1 MKERKPGFA
10 TLAVH
15 GKAGHGRAEAPVH
28 VDPLSTPIF
37 QSSTFAF
44 ESAEQGAAIFAGEQ
58 EGYYYTRL
66 GNPTQTVLEK
76 QMALLEGGEA
86 AVATASGMAAT
97 VSLVVSLVKSGEKIV
112 ASDTLYG
119 GTHQLFRN
127 TFERLKIEV
136 AEVDGTDPD
145 NIGRAIDSRTRL
157 VFIETPANPTLK
169 LIDIAGVAAISRK
182 HGVVLAVDNTF
193 STPYYQNPIQL
204 GADYVIHSATKY
216 IGGHGDTV
224 AGIVVGP
231 AQSIKQMKKEFVR
244 DLGGCISP
252 FNAWLL
258 LRGLKTLHVRMDRHS
273 ENALAVASF
282 LSSHPKVARVWFPWL
297 ESHPQYQ
304 LARRQMRGPGGMIA
318 FEVKGGREAGRK
330 LMNSVQVCVLAVSL
344 GDVATLIQ
352 HPASMTHRGY
362 SKDEL
367 QEAGITEGLIRLSVG
382 LEDSNDLIEDL
393 DQAMRNM

>member
-1 MKERKPGFA
+1 MDKRKLGFA

-15 GKAGHGRAEAPVH
+15 GESGHGKGEKQFPIN
-28 VDPLSTPIF
+28 PLSTPIF

-127 TFERLKIEV
+127 TFERLNIEV
-136 AEVDGTDPD
+136 AEVDASIPEK
-145 NIGRAIDSRTRL
+145 IERAIDEKTRL

-169 LIDIAGVAAISRK
+169 LVDIAAVASITKR
-182 HGVVLAVDNTF
+182 HGIALAVDNTF

-204 GADYVIHSATKY
+204 GADFVIHSATKY

-231 AQSIKQMKKEFVR
+231 AQKIKQMKKEFVR

-258 LRGLKTLHVRMDRHS
+258 LRGLKTLHIRMEKHS
-273 ENALAVASF
+273 ENAQEVAKF
-282 LSSHPKVARVWFPWL
+282 LSSHPKVERVWFPWL
-297 ESHPQYQ
+297 STHPQYE

-330 LMNSVQVCVLAVSL
+330 LMNSVEVCVLAVSL

-352 HPASMTHRGY
+352 HPASMTHTGY
-362 SKDEL
+362 SKQEL
-367 QEAGITEGLIRLSVG
+367 EEAGITEGLIRLSVG
-382 LEDSNDLIEDL
+382 LEDAEDLIYDL
-393 DQAMRNM
+393 GQAMERI

>member
-1 MKERKPGFA
+1 MKEKKRGFG
-10 TLAVH
+10 TLTVH
-15 GKAGHGRAEAPVH
+15 GTDGHKKVEKQAYI
-28 VDPLSTPIF
+28 DPLSTPIF

-76 QMALLEGGEA
+76 TMALLEGGEA
-86 AVATASGMAAT
+86 AIATASGMAAT
-97 VSLVVSLVKSGEKIV
+97 VSLAVGLVKSGEKIV

-127 TFERLKIEV
+127 TFERLNLEVVEVEASDPENIE
-136 AEVDGTDPD
+136 
-145 NIGRAIDSRTRL
+145 RAIDGRTKL

-169 LIDIAGVAAISRK
+169 LVDIAAVASITKKRGVA
-182 HGVVLAVDNTF
+182 LAVDNTF
-193 STPYYQNPIQL
+193 STPYYQNPIML

-224 AGIVVGP
+224 AGIIVGP
-231 AQSIKQMKKEFVR
+231 AAKIKQIKKEFVR

-258 LRGLKTLHVRMDRHS
+258 LRGLKTLHIRMEKHS
-273 ENALAVASF
+273 ENALAVAQY
-282 LSSHPKVARVWFPWL
+282 LSGHPKVEKVWFPWL
-297 ESHPQYQ
+297 SSHPQHE
-304 LARRQMRGPGGMIA
+304 LAKRQMRGPGGMIA

-330 LMNSVQVCVLAVSL
+330 LMNGVQVCILAVSL

-352 HPASMTHRGY
+352 HPASMTHTGY
-362 SKDEL
+362 SKEEL
-367 QEAGITEGLIRLSVG
+367 LEAGITEGLIRLSVG
-382 LEDSNDLIEDL
+382 LEDAQDLIWDL
-393 DQAMRNM
+393 DQAMSRI

>member
-1 MKERKPGFA
+1 MKERKRGFG

-15 GKAGHGRAEAPVH
+15 GKEGHSKAEKQVH

-44 ESAEQGAAIFAGEQ
+44 ESAEQGAAIFAGQQ

-97 VSLVVSLVKSGEKIV
+97 VSLAVSLVRSGEKIV

-127 TFERLKIEV
+127 TFERLNLQV
-136 AEVDGTDPD
+136 VEVDASIPE
-145 NIGRAIDSRTRL
+145 NIDRAIDEKTRL
-157 VFIETPANPTLK
+157 IFIETPANPTLK
-169 LIDIAGVAAISRK
+169 LIDIAAVASIAKRHEIA
-182 HGVVLAVDNTF
+182 LAVDNTF

-204 GADYVIHSATKY
+204 GADFVIHSATKY

-231 AQSIKQMKKEFVR
+231 AQKIKQMKKEFVR

-258 LRGLKTLHVRMDRHS
+258 LRGLKTLHIRMERHS
-273 ENALAVASF
+273 ENALAIAEF
-282 LSSHPKVARVWFPWL
+282 LSSHPKVERVWFPWL
-297 ESHPQYQ
+297 RSHPQYE
-304 LARRQMRGPGGMIA
+304 LAKRQMRGPGGMIA
-318 FEVKGGREAGRK
+318 FEVKGGREAGRR
-330 LMNSVQVCVLAVSL
+330 LMNSVEVCVLAVSL

-352 HPASMTHRGY
+352 HPASMTHTGY
-362 SKDEL
+362 SKQEL
-367 QEAGITEGLIRLSVG
+367 EEVGITEGLIRLSVG
-382 LEDSNDLIEDL
+382 LEDAEDLIYDL
-393 DQAMRNM
+393 DQAMEHI

>member
-1 MKERKPGFA
+1 MKERKLGFA

-15 GKAGHGRAEAPVH
+15 GKDGHAKAEKQVH

-66 GNPTQTVLEK
+66 GNPTQTVLER
-76 QMALLEGGEA
+76 QIALLEGGEA
-86 AVATASGMAAT
+86 AAATASGMAAT

-127 TFERLKIEV
+127 TFERLSIEV
-136 AEVDGTDPD
+136 VEVDASIPD
-145 NIGRAIDSRTRL
+145 NIERAIDGRTKL

-169 LIDIAGVAAISRK
+169 LVDIAAVASITKRHGVA
-182 HGVVLAVDNTF
+182 LAVDNTF
-193 STPYYQNPIQL
+193 CTPYYQNPIEL
-204 GADYVIHSATKY
+204 GADFVIHSATKY

-224 AGIVVGP
+224 AGLIVGP
-231 AQSIKQMKKEFVR
+231 AQKIKQIKKEFVR

-258 LRGLKTLHVRMDRHS
+258 LRGLKTLHVRMEKHS
-273 ENALAVASF
+273 ANAIQVAQF
-282 LSSHPKVARVWFPWL
+282 LSSHPKVETVWFPWL
-297 ESHPQYQ
+297 PTHPQYE

-318 FEVKGGREAGRK
+318 FEIKGGREAGRR

-352 HPASMTHRGY
+352 HPASMTHTGY
-362 SKDEL
+362 SKQEL
-367 QEAGITEGLIRLSVG
+367 EEAGITEGLIRLSVG
-382 LEDSNDLIEDL
+382 LEDAGDLIHDL
-393 DQAMRNM
+393 GQAMEHI

>member
-1 MKERKPGFA
+1 MKERKRGFA

-15 GKAGHGRAEAPVH
+15 GKDEHGKVEKQVH
-28 VDPLSTPIF
+28 VNPLSTPIF

-97 VSLVVSLVKSGEKIV
+97 VSLAVSLVKSGEKIV

-127 TFERLKIEV
+127 TFERLNLEV
-136 AEVDGTDPD
+136 VEVDASVPE
-145 NIGRAIDSRTRL
+145 NIERAIDGRTRL

-169 LIDIAGVAAISRK
+169 LVDISAVASITKK
-182 HGVVLAVDNTF
+182 HGIALAVDNTF
-193 STPYYQNPIQL
+193 STPYYQNPLQL

-231 AQSIKQMKKEFVR
+231 GQKIKQMKKEFVR

-258 LRGLKTLHVRMDRHS
+258 LRGLKTLHIRMERHS
-273 ENALAVASF
+273 ENALAVAQF
-282 LSSHPKVARVWFPWL
+282 LSVHPKVERVWFPWL
-297 ESHPQYQ
+297 SSHPQYE

-318 FEVKGGREAGRK
+318 FEIKGGREAGRK
-330 LMNSVQVCVLAVSL
+330 LMNGVQVCVLAVSL

-352 HPASMTHRGY
+352 HPASMTHTGY
-362 SKDEL
+362 SKQEL
-367 QEAGITEGLIRLSVG
+367 AEIGITEGLIRLSVG
-382 LEDSNDLIEDL
+382 LEDAEDLIWDL
-393 DQAMRNM
+393 GQAMEHI

>member
-1 MKERKPGFA
+1 MKERKRGFG

-15 GKAGHGRAEAPVH
+15 GKEGHSKAEKQVH

-44 ESAEQGAAIFAGEQ
+44 ESAEQGAAIFAGQE

-97 VSLVVSLVKSGEKIV
+97 VSLAVSLVRSGEKIV

-127 TFERLKIEV
+127 TFERLNLQV
-136 AEVDGTDPD
+136 VEVDASIPE
-145 NIGRAIDSRTRL
+145 NIDRAIDEKTRL
-157 VFIETPANPTLK
+157 IFIETPANPTLK
-169 LIDIAGVAAISRK
+169 LIDIAAVASIAKRHEIA
-182 HGVVLAVDNTF
+182 LAVDNTF

-204 GADYVIHSATKY
+204 GADFVIHSATKY

-231 AQSIKQMKKEFVR
+231 AQKIKQMKKEFVR

-258 LRGLKTLHVRMDRHS
+258 LRGLKTLHIRMERHS
-273 ENALAVASF
+273 ENALAIAEF
-282 LSSHPKVARVWFPWL
+282 LSSHPKVERVWFPWL
-297 ESHPQYQ
+297 RSHPQYE
-304 LARRQMRGPGGMIA
+304 LAKRQMRGPGGMIA

-330 LMNSVQVCVLAVSL
+330 LMNSVEVCVLAVSL

-352 HPASMTHRGY
+352 HPASMTHTGY
-362 SKDEL
+362 SKQEL
-367 QEAGITEGLIRLSVG
+367 EEVGITEGLIRLSVG
-382 LEDSNDLIEDL
+382 LEDAEDLIYDL
-393 DQAMRNM
+393 DQAMEHI